1 MQILGLKEIVEA
13 TKGKL
18 IFGEIYKEI
27 NGICTDSRKVAEG
40 NLFIPIKGENF
51 DGHEFIED
59 CFMKGAAASLTSED
73 AYGVNAME
81 GKALIK
87 VEDTLA
93 ALGDIARYYRELFD
107 IPLVGIT
114 GSVGKTSTKDMVSC
128 VLRQKFNVLKTSG
141 NFNNHIGLPLTVMN
155 MERDHEAAVL
165 EMGMSGLGEI
175 SYLTK
180 IAKPKIAVITNIGM
194 SHIEKLGSKQNI
206 LKAKMEIMEGLP
218 DDGIVILNGDDS
230 LLFGLKGFLKYK
242 TIYYGT
248 EEGLDLQAYN
258 VKSMG
263 ESGICFEV
271 TIGNNDYKVHIP
283 VPGTHN
289 VYNALAAIAVGLNM
303 GMSVESI
310 IKGIASYS
318 PANMRLNII
327 GNKGYKV
334 INDAYNASPQ
344 SMESAI
350 DVLKDTCEGNRT
362 IAVLGDMLEMGE
374 WAYKAH
380 VGVGK
385 YVASKDIN
393 YLVTVGEN
401 GRSIAQGAL
410 EAGIPAER
418 VFSFDDND
426 GAKQFLEDFV
436 KAGDYILIKG
446 SRGMKMEEIAQNLIN
461 N

>member
-1 MQILGLKEIVEA
+1 MQTLGLKEIIEA
-13 TKGKL
+13 TKGEL
-18 IFGEIYKEI
+18 IFGELEKGI
-27 NGICTDSRKVAEG
+27 NGICTDSRKVVEG
-40 NLFIPIKGENF
+40 SLFIPIKGENF
-51 DGHEFIED
+51 DGHAFIKD
-59 CFMKGAAASLTSED
+59 CLMKGAAASLTSED
-73 AYGVNAME
+73 VQGLDVMN
-81 GKALIK
+81 GKAVIK
-87 VEDTLA
+87 VQDTLA
-93 ALGDIARYYRELFD
+93 ALGDIARYYRALFN

-114 GSVGKTSTKDMVSC
+114 GSVGKTSTKDMIAC
-128 VLRQKFNVLKTSG
+128 VLQQKFNILKTSG

-155 MERDHEAAVL
+155 MERDYEAAVL

-180 IAKPKIAVITNIGM
+180 IAKPSIAVITNIGM

-230 LLFGLKGFLKYK
+230 LLYGLKGYLKYK
-242 TIYYGT
+242 TVYYGT
-248 EEGLDLQAYN
+248 EDGLDLQAYN
-258 VKSMG
+258 IKTMG
-263 ESGICFEV
+263 ESGTCFEV

-289 VYNALAAIAVGLNM
+289 VYNALAAIAVGLHM
-303 GMSVESI
+303 GISIESI

-318 PANMRLNII
+318 PANMRLNIV
-327 GNKGYKV
+327 GHKGYKI

-344 SMESAI
+344 SMESAL
-350 DVLKDTCEGNRT
+350 DVLKDTSEGNRT

-385 YVASKDIN
+385 YVASKEIN

-401 GRSIAQGAL
+401 GRNIAHGAL
-410 EAGIPAER
+410 EAGIPAKR
-418 VFSFDDND
+418 VFSFRKND
-426 GAKQFLEDFV
+426 EVKEFLKNFVEEGDF
-436 KAGDYILIKG
+436 ILIKG
-446 SRGMKMEEIAQNLIN
+446 SRGMKMEEIAQGLME
-461 N
+461 

>member
-1 MQILGLKEIVEA
+1 MQKLGLNEIVEA
-13 TKGKL
+13 TKGEL
-18 IFGEIYKEI
+18 IFGDLSKGIS
-27 NGICTDSRKVAEG
+27 GICTDSRKVAEG
-40 NLFIPIKGENF
+40 NLFIPLKGENF
-51 DGHEFIED
+51 DGHAFIED
-59 CFMKGAAASLTSED
+59 CFKKGATASLTSEVAD
-73 AYGVNAME
+73 GINAVE

-93 ALGDIARYYRELFD
+93 ALGDIARYYRGLFD

-114 GSVGKTSTKDMVSC
+114 GSVGKTSTKDMIAC
-128 VLRQKFNVLKTSG
+128 VLQQKFNVLKTSG

-155 MERDHEAAVL
+155 LERDHEAAVL

-180 IAKPKIAVITNIGM
+180 IAKPRIAVITNIGM

-230 LLFGLKGFLKYK
+230 LLYGLKGFLKYK

-258 VKSMG
+258 IKSMG

-271 TIGNNDYKVHIP
+271 TIGNNDYKVNIP

-289 VYNALAAIAVGLNM
+289 VSNALAAIAVGLNM
-303 GMSVESI
+303 GMPVESI
-310 IKGIASYS
+310 IEGIASYS
-318 PANMRLNII
+318 PANMRLNIV
-327 GNKGYKV
+327 GSKGYKV

-385 YVASKDIN
+385 YVASKDIS

-401 GRSIAQGAL
+401 GRSIAKGAL
-410 EAGIPAER
+410 EAGVPSER

-426 GAKQFLEDFV
+426 GAKKFLKSFV
-436 KAGDYILIKG
+436 KEGDYILIKG
-446 SRGMKMEEIAQNLIN
+446 SRGMKMEEIAQDLLEI
-461 N
+461 